1 MRRSIRLRRLT
12 LHPLLALAARGRIP
26 GWARAGPA
34 RRRHMERV
42 AGLLGEWATALDLGR
57 METERWRAAGWLH
70 DVLREADPAE
80 LRPIVPA
87 ALSDLPG
94 RVLHGPAAAVRL
106 RAEGVDDE
114 PFLLAVAFH
123 TIGHPEFDTLGRA
136 VYAADFLEPGR
147 RGVMEW
153 RGALRARMP
162 AEPAAVVR
170 EVARSRIGGLL
181 EAGAPLPRETCEFW
195 NKLTRDG

>member
-1 MRRSIRLRRLT
+1 MT
-12 LHPLLALAARGRIP
+12 LHPLLALAARGQIP
-26 GWARAGPA
+26 GWARAGTA

-42 AGLLGEWATALDLGR
+42 AGLLGEWASALDLGKV
-57 METERWRAAGWLH
+57 EIERWRAAGWLH

-87 ALSDLPG
+87 ALSGLPG
-94 RVLHGPAAAVRL
+94 RLLHGPAASARL
-106 RAEGVDDE
+106 RAEWVDDE

-123 TIGHPEFDTLGRA
+123 TIGHPEFDTLGQA

-147 RGVMEW
+147 RGLMEW
-153 RGALRARMP
+153 REALRARMP
-162 AEPAAVVR
+162 AEPGAVVR

-181 EAGAPLPRETCEFW
+181 EAGAPLHRETWEFW